1 MAPKHQRNP
10 QGIVNTD
17 KPVTTAT
24 EDTAITWTGRPLDE
38 PTWYYAN
45 KKTLFDEVEG
55 AREFI
60 QYGIV
65 ISEKSGN
72 ISASSLA
79 HVQAYLN
86 GTIVA
91 GTLSAPFDPASLP
104 ALVAVSV
111 AASAPTTAGA
121 PTPPPILVMPSKVEQ
136 LGPDADRFKIN
147 RELVARKSESI
158 LRHFTDRITNQ
169 SLRIATV
176 EAVNYSGRQFIV
188 NMEAKMNRADS
199 VKNTAASARKAL
211 LDAHRRAGLSANT
224 TEAWTTFI
232 NEDTRHNEALQGTA
246 VYSDQAAL
254 AHAYDML
261 LLEHSTDI
269 HTKVILPQ

>member
-10 QGIVNTD
+10 QGIVTTD

-45 KKTLFDEVEG
+45 KKTLYDEVEG
-55 AREFI
+55 SREFI

-65 ISEKSGN
+65 ISEKSGT

-79 HVQAYLN
+79 HVQAYLD

-121 PTPPPILVMPSKVEQ
+121 PAPPPILVMPTRVEQ

-147 RELVARKSESI
+147 RELVARKSEFI
-158 LRHFTDRITNQ
+158 LRHFTDRISNQ
-169 SLRIATV
+169 SLRITTV

-188 NMEAKMNRADS
+188 NKDGLELSEGWGM
-199 VKNTAASARKAL
+199 SA
-211 LDAHRRAGLSANT
+211 
-224 TEAWTTFI
+224 
-232 NEDTRHNEALQGTA
+232 
-246 VYSDQAAL
+246 
-254 AHAYDML
+254 
-261 LLEHSTDI
+261 
-269 HTKVILPQ
+269 